1 MPSPNS
7 MLRSVNSE
15 ERWTT
20 EMFKSFPAEEEG
32 IHINLNLPPCVFRVP
47 TSFVETK
54 PDAYVPHHVGLGP
67 YHHLR
72 PDLYTAQRR
81 KLAVV
86 AKLHPRI
93 NLRAVAEGIAKWEPF
108 IRQCHDEYLDF
119 DPQTLAW
126 ILAVDAFYL
135 VNFLNNY
142 SVATTNNKAE
152 TEKLAGDVLM
162 LENQIPSLIIAGIFY
177 HLVAP
182 GDDEVRR
189 LLDLE
194 RFHIFCWDVSPLPVP
209 LLGVGPGVVAEAM
222 LEGHLLKL
230 MYYFIVNCTVLRFDS
245 PICFRAHV
253 DNPGFILTENLK
265 KGVDAAAGVGVPG
278 AAIVQQIV
286 SLAEKVP
293 WDSVFALFKKGDPD
307 GKSPSLLVEE
317 IDIPCVSQ
325 LVDLAGIR
333 FSVVPG
339 GIREFKYDVEEKK
352 FYLPKINIKSNSEVV
367 LRNLLAYEAAA
378 EPGGPDVLE
387 LAEFVDFMCGII
399 DTPRD
404 VEILRKEKVIVSDL
418 TDEEIAPIFNGIKRS
433 TGNKEKK
440 TTDIDK
446 AVENVNVEYG
456 NVPKVKAYRLMKK
469 YVYGSWKFLTV
480 FSMVIVVL
488 LLLLQ
493 AFCLVYGCSKHWFK

>member
-7 MLRSVNSE
+7 MLRSVSSE

-20 EMFKSFPAEEEG
+20 EMFRSFPAEEEG
-32 IHINLNLPPCVFRVP
+32 VHINLNLPPCVFRVP

-54 PDAYVPHHVGLGP
+54 PEAYVPRLVGLGP

-142 SVATTNNKAE
+142 SVAKNNNKAE

-182 GDDEVRR
+182 GDLRR
-189 LLDLE
+189 
-194 RFHIFCWDVSPLPVP
+194 
-209 LLGVGPGVVAEAM
+209 GPGVVAEAM

-230 MYYFIVNCTVLRFDS
+230 MYYFIVNCTVVRLDS
-245 PICFRAHV
+245 PIFMAHV
-253 DNPGFILTENLK
+253 DNPGFVLAENLK
-265 KGVDAAAGVGVPG
+265 MGVDAAAGVGVPG
-278 AAIVQQIV
+278 AAIVQQLV

-378 EPGGPDVLE
+378 KPGGPDVLE
-387 LAEFVDFMCGII
+387 LAEFVDLMCGII

-404 VEILRKEKVIVSDL
+404 VEILRKEDVIVSDL

-446 AVENVNVEYG
+446 AVEKVNVEYG

-480 FSMVIVVL
+480 VSMVIVVL

>member
-7 MLRSVNSE
+7 MLRSVSSE

-20 EMFKSFPAEEEG
+20 EMFLSFPAEEEG
-32 IHINLNLPPCVFRVP
+32 VHINLNIPPCVFRVP

-54 PDAYVPHHVGLGP
+54 PEAYVPRLVGLGP

-93 NLRAVAEGIAKWEPF
+93 NLRAIAEGIAKWEPF
-108 IRQCHDEYLDF
+108 IRQCYDEYLDF

-126 ILAVDAFYL
+126 IFAVDAFYL
-135 VNFLNNY
+135 
-142 SVATTNNKAE
+142 
-152 TEKLAGDVLM
+152 
-162 LENQIPSLIIAGIFY
+162 NQIPSLIIAGIFY
-177 HLVAP
+177 HLVAS

-189 LLDLE
+189 LLQLE
-194 RFHIFCWDVSPLPVP
+194 SFRGFCYDASPLPVP
-209 LLGVGPGVVAEAM
+209 LLGILEPAEAM
-222 LEGHLLKL
+222 IEGHLLKL
-230 MYYFIVNCTVLRFDS
+230 MYHLIVKDCTAITSDHCNKL
-245 PICFRAHV
+245 IL
-253 DNPGFILTENLK
+253 DNPALILAENLK
-265 KGVDAAAGVGVPG
+265 RGVDAAAGVGVPG
-278 AAIVQQIV
+278 AGIVQQLV

-293 WDSVFALFKKGDPD
+293 WDSILSLFKKGDPD

-325 LVDLAGIR
+325 LVNLAGIR
-333 FSVVPG
+333 FSVVPE
-339 GIREFKYDVEEKK
+339 GIRGFKYDAEEKK
-352 FYLPKINIKSNSEVV
+352 FYLPVIKIKSNFEVV

-378 EPGGPDVLE
+378 KPGGPDVLE
-387 LAEFVDFMCGII
+387 LAEFVDLMCGII

-433 TGNKEKK
+433 TGNKETK
-440 TTDIDK
+440 TTNIEK
-446 AVENVNVEYG
+446 AVEKVNVEYG

>member
-1 MPSPNS
+1 GSDKLRRNKD
-7 MLRSVNSE
+7 RSV
-15 ERWTT
+15 RT
-20 EMFKSFPAEEEG
+20 PARR
-32 IHINLNLPPCVFRVP
+32 PWP
-47 TSFVETK
+47 
-54 PDAYVPHHVGLGP
+54 A

-72 PDLYTAQRR
+72 PDLYTAQWR

-93 NLRAVAEGIAKWEPF
+93 NLRAISEGIAKWGPF
-108 IRQCHDEYLDF
+108 IRQCYDEYLDF
-119 DPQTLAW
+119 DTQTLAW
-126 ILAVDAFYL
+126 IFAVDDFYL
-135 VNFLNNY
+135 
-142 SVATTNNKAE
+142 
-152 TEKLAGDVLM
+152 
-162 LENQIPSLIIAGIFY
+162 NQIPSLIIAGIFY
-177 HLVAP
+177 NLVAP

-189 LLDLE
+189 LLQLE
-194 RFHIFCWDVSPLPVP
+194 RFRDLCWDASPLPVP
-209 LLGVGPGVVAEAM
+209 LIGVGPGAVAEAM
-222 LEGHLLKL
+222 IEGHLLKL
-230 MYYFIVNCTVLRFDS
+230 M
-245 PICFRAHV
+245 AHV
-253 DNPGFILTENLK
+253 DNPGFILAENLK
-265 KGVDAAAGVGVPG
+265 RGVDAAAGVGVPG
-278 AAIVQQIV
+278 AAIVQQLV

-293 WDSVFALFKKGDPD
+293 WDSVLALFKKGDPD

-333 FSVVPG
+333 FLVVPG
-339 GIREFKYDVEEKK
+339 GIGEFKYDVEEKK
-352 FYLPKINIKSNSEVV
+352 FYLPKIKIKSNFEVV

-378 EPGGPDVLE
+378 KPGGPDVLE
-387 LAEFVDFMCGII
+387 LAE
-399 DTPRD
+399 D

-433 TGNKEKK
+433 TENKETK
-440 TTDIDK
+440 TTNIEK
-446 AVENVNVEYG
+446 AVEKVNVEYG